1 VAVASAPKTTAPSQS
16 RSGRRPSLVQRM
28 GRFSVLLAALVAG
41 LAIRPFFETYE
52 TASAIFS
59 IFLAATLLG
68 SLFALLVEEA
78 GEDVSLRRWR
88 PSPIFLIAGALG
100 LTGMV
105 GRQVALRYPSP
116 SLVLL
121 ITFCWVTFLVIVG
134 VSILNRALRT
144 KRVTFDTISAALCVY
159 MLMGL
164 AWAFIF
170 SNIYI
175 FNTQAFSFPPHEAM
189 GHTPVELFHHT
200 VSAFMYYSFVT
211 MSSIGYGDITP
222 VSPPARA
229 LSALEGITGQFYVA
243 ILVASLVGI
252 RVSQAMQEE
261 ADEIRDAADRDQQHL

>member
-1 VAVASAPKTTAPSQS
+1 VAVASAPKTAAPSQI
-16 RSGRRPSLVQRM
+16 RSGQPPSLVQRM

-68 SLFALLVEEA
+68 SLFALLIEDA
-78 GEDVSLRRWR
+78 GEDASFRRLR

-100 LTGMV
+100 LMGMV
-105 GRQVALRYPSP
+105 GRQFALRFPSP
-116 SLVLL
+116 PLVLF

-175 FNTQAFSFPPHEAM
+175 FNTQSFSFPPHEAM
-189 GHTPVELFHHT
+189 GHTPAELFHHT
-200 VSAFMYYSFVT
+200 LGLHV
-211 MSSIGYGDITP
+211 
-222 VSPPARA
+222 
-229 LSALEGITGQFYVA
+229 L
-243 ILVASLVGI
+243 
-252 RVSQAMQEE
+252 
-261 ADEIRDAADRDQQHL
+261 

>member
-1 VAVASAPKTTAPSQS
+1 
-16 RSGRRPSLVQRM
+16 M

-59 IFLAATLLG
+59 IFLGATLLG
-68 SLFALLVEEA
+68 SLFALGLQKSDKDSPA
-78 GEDVSLRRWR
+78 SAWR
-88 PSPIFLIAGALG
+88 ASPVFITACIFGVLG
-100 LTGMV
+100 MI
-105 GRQVALRYPSP
+105 GRELALRHPNH
-116 SLVLL
+116 LL
-121 ITFCWVTFLVIVG
+121 ILFITTCWVAFLVIVG
-134 VSILNRALRT
+134 VAILRMAVRT

-175 FNTQAFSFPPHEAM
+175 FDTHSFSFPPHEAM
-189 GHTPVELFHHT
+189 GQTPAELFHHT
-200 VSAFMYYSFVT
+200 VSSFMYYSYVT
-211 MSSIGYGDITP
+211 LASIGYGDITP

-229 LSALEGITGQFYVA
+229 LSALEGISGQLYVA

-252 RVSQAMQEE
+252 RISQAMQDE
-261 ADEIRDAADRDQQHL
+261 ADEIRQAAERDQTHL

>member
-1 VAVASAPKTTAPSQS
+1 VAVASAPKTAAPSQVRTGQAS
-16 RSGRRPSLVQRM
+16 SIVRRM

-59 IFLAATLLG
+59 AFLGATLLG
-68 SLFALLVEEA
+68 SLFALGLYRSEEDSTA
-78 GEDVSLRRWR
+78 TRWR
-88 PSPIFLIAGALG
+88 VSPVFVAACFLG
-100 LTGMV
+100 LLGMV
-105 GRQVALRYPSP
+105 GREVALRYPNRL
-116 SLVLL
+116 LVLFL
-121 ITFCWVTFLVIVG
+121 TTCWVSFLVIVG
-134 VSILNRALRT
+134 VSILMRALHT

-175 FNTQAFSFPPHEAM
+175 FDTHAFSFPPHEAM
-189 GHTPVELFHHT
+189 GQTPAELFHHT

-211 MSSIGYGDITP
+211 LASIGYGDITP

-229 LSALEGITGQFYVA
+229 LSALEGISGQLYLA

-252 RVSQAMQEE
+252 RISQAMQDE
-261 ADEIRDAADRDQQHL
+261 ADQIRDENERDQQHL

>member
-1 VAVASAPKTTAPSQS
+1 MRMALAP
-16 RSGRRPSLVQRM
+16 RLVRRM
-28 GRFSVLLAALVAG
+28 GRFSFLLAALMAG

-68 SLFALLVEEA
+68 SLFALALQRSNEDPTA
-78 GEDVSLRRWR
+78 GGWR
-88 PSPIFLIAGALG
+88 PSPVFIVACVSGALG
-100 LTGMV
+100 MI
-105 GRQVALRYPSP
+105 GREAVVRYPSH
-116 SLVLL
+116 VLIL
-121 ITFCWVTFLVIVG
+121 FITACWVTFLLVVG
-134 VSILNRALRT
+134 VSILRMALSTR
-144 KRVTFDTISAALCVY
+144 RVTFDTISAALCVY

-175 FNTQAFSFPPHEAM
+175 FDTQAFSFPAHESM
-189 GHTPVELFHHT
+189 GQTPAQLFHHT

-211 MSSIGYGDITP
+211 LSSIGYGDITP

-229 LSALEGITGQFYVA
+229 LSALEGISGQFYVA

-252 RVSQAMQEE
+252 RISQAMQDE
-261 ADEIRDAADRDQQHL
+261 ADKIREAAERDQHL